1 VGCFAS
7 GRGRQVGAFSVK
19 EISTITVHTDPIGV
33 PESTNHSLF
42 ATHIEQMQPPFVDD
56 TRSNAPNVPF
66 TSPGLATTFPPDMPP
81 LPFRSS
87 AHTDV
92 VTSSVP
98 LAVRKP
104 NATFGR
110 STSGNNAAPEPNLHS
125 SNVAEAQAMTVSPA
139 GPSGTNV
146 VDRLLS
152 NEEEALVSRLRDEG
166 RSLDAIVTAVR
177 VVREVRRQENVDLV
191 QTAEPPPQYNITE
204 L

>member
-1 VGCFAS
+1 
-7 GRGRQVGAFSVK
+7 
-19 EISTITVHTDPIGV
+19 
-33 PESTNHSLF
+33 
-42 ATHIEQMQPPFVDD
+42 
-56 TRSNAPNVPF
+56 
-66 TSPGLATTFPPDMPP
+66 
-81 LPFRSS
+81 
-87 AHTDV
+87 
-92 VTSSVP
+92 
-98 LAVRKP
+98 
-104 NATFGR
+104 
-110 STSGNNAAPEPNLHS
+110 LHS